1 MVDTD
6 HLNMNEIVT
15 IPNKANMFVVLV
27 WTDYFILLQR
37 LGARNNTF
45 RLFVHTPKIS
55 KVKFSV
61 HNKILVVFKHL

>member
-27 WTDYFILLQR
+27 WTDYLSTIR
-37 LGARNNTF
+37 DWVRNNTLDYLF
-45 RLFVHTPKIS
+45 IRLKS
-55 KVKFSV
+55 LK
-61 HNKILVVFKHL
+61 

>member
-27 WTDYFILLQR
+27 WTDYVSTIRDWVQEIIPLDYLFIR
-37 LGARNNTF
+37 LKS
-45 RLFVHTPKIS
+45 LK
-55 KVKFSV
+55 
-61 HNKILVVFKHL
+61 